1 MDFQINIMP
10 DWPIFISQLIS
21 TAVLFLVIKHFLF
34 KPVSDMVNARKTK
47 IENDISEAEIQ
58 VKEASI
64 LKNQYEQKVKEANDE
79 ARTIITLAKQRE
91 DKIKQEVLEETK
103 LEVDDMFT
111 KTKENIKR
119 EKEKAMSSL
128 KHEIVEIAML
138 IAVEA
143 IDKNLDEDTHQEMI
157 NKFIDEVGEAEWIE

>member
-128 KHEIVEIAML
+128 KYEIVEIAML
-138 IAVEA
+138 IAAEA